1 LGELIVANFLS
12 RLFTRQ
18 DNKNVDFKV
27 FNEEYGNQ
35 KVVNS
40 YTYGYNGG
48 AVNPA
53 VDIGTAHDI
62 TNYTVTAPPRDGYEW
77 WQELDNIYQTN
88 IFAQLIIDTP
98 ATDMTDKWR
107 YFICDDAEIKEKREL
122 AEYELNIASSVREAI
137 KWADL
142 YGTCALIINTGNGQ
156 SNPDRYATPLTDEEV
171 IREGVHSFDPVFMGQ
186 LNPMGSPALSPF
198 SDHFGR
204 PEYYSVT
211 GTETFRI
218 HCSRLIIF
226 DGLDLPLYARIRRAG
241 FGLSRLTAIKDELQH
256 IKVLTKS
263 LINLASKASVDHLG
277 VQGFLNLA
285 LSQCQDESSSASMS
299 GYLGAVKRILSN
311 QRIMVTD
318 AEDKFTRNELSTLS
332 SWPDLLKFLIQMV
345 SGPSGLTLGKVLGE
359 GIAGFNSGD
368 TELLQYAN
376 MISKRQ
382 SLINEQ
388 LKRLDDIV
396 ELSIF
401 GKRLDIKY
409 VFNSI
414 ILESDGQKA
423 DRFAREASTDSL
435 YLNDQVLTR
444 EIILKRIQAQGEY
457 SISDEYIADV
467 VKMEEEDDFA
477 DEIADPDLMSDLEP
491 VDTRASGSA
500 RPTDTLDG

>member
-1 LGELIVANFLS
+1 MS
-12 RLFTRQ
+12 KLFTR
-18 DNKNVDFKV
+18 NTNTEPDFTP
-27 FNEEYGNQ
+27 FNEQYGNQ

-40 YTYGYNGG
+40 YTYGYGNGG
-48 AVNPA
+48 AANA
-53 VDIGTAHDI
+53 AIDIGTAHDV
-62 TNYTVTAPPRDGYEW
+62 TQYTVTTPPRDGYEW

-107 YFICDDAEIKEKREL
+107 YFICDDAKIKEKRET
-122 AEYELNIASSVREAI
+122 AENELNVSDSVRDAI

-156 SNPDRYATPLTDEEV
+156 SDPNRYATPLIDAEI
-171 IREGVHSFDPVFMGQ
+171 IRDGVHSFDPVFMGQ
-186 LNPMGSPALSPF
+186 LNPMGSPSLSPF

-241 FGLSRLTAIKDELQH
+241 FGLSRLTAIREELQH

-277 VQGFLNLA
+277 VNGFLNLA
-285 LSQCQDESSSASMS
+285 LSQCQDGSSSASMS
-299 GYLGAVKRILSN
+299 GYLGAIKRILSN

-318 AEDKFTRNELSTLS
+318 AEDKFTRNELSSLNQ
-332 SWPDLLKFLIQMV
+332 WPDLLKFLIQMV

-368 TELLQYAN
+368 TEILQYAN

-382 SLINEQ
+382 SLINTQ

-396 ELSIF
+396 ELSVF
-401 GKRLDIKY
+401 GERLDIKY
-409 VFNSI
+409 KFNSI
-414 ILESDGQKA
+414 ILESEGQKA
-423 DRFAREASTDSL
+423 TRFATEANTDSL
-435 YLNDQVLTR
+435 YLNDQVITR
-444 EIILKRIQAQGEY
+444 EIILKRMQAQGEY
-457 SISDEYIADV
+457 SISDEYVAGV
-467 VKMEEEDDFA
+467 VKAEEEEDFI
-477 DEIADPDLMSDLEP
+477 DEMADPDLMADLDPEYS
-491 VDTRASGSA
+491 RASGSP
-500 RPTDTLDG
+500 RPTDALDA